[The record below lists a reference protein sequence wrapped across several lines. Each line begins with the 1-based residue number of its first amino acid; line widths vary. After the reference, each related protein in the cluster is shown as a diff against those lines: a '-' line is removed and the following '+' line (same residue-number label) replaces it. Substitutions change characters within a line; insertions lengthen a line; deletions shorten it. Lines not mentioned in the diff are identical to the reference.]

1 MITTLRRS
9 GLVVLCAFLL
19 NGAFTDCFAGERHE
33 LPKSKGYY
41 FVTLPANY
49 DKGKKYELI
58 VGLHGAQGKAED
70 FMPFLADVSS
80 ARASIVICPE
90 AEKPEGTGFRY
101 DVNDVGRIAEAV
113 EDAVARYSVDPARK
127 LLVGYSN
134 GCGMGYCCLAKRP
147 DLFACFGGF
156 AHGFI
161 PSLHS
166 RLPGFPN
173 PVELKAAALKVPVF
187 YSVGTKDPNHELSK
201 QVAAE
206 LKKLN
211 FKYVY
216 EEPDLGHTIT
226 PEECK
231 KFFAFADEQLKA
243 GPAAAKK

>member
-1 MITTLRRS
+1 MFANLHRS
-9 GLVVLCAFLL
+9 GVLFLCAFVL
-19 NGAFTDCFAGERHE
+19 NVACAASSAGERHD

-41 FVTLPANY
+41 LVTLPANY
-49 DKGKKYELI
+49 EAKKKYELI

-70 FMPFLADVSS
+70 FMPFLAAVSS
-80 ARASIVICPE
+80 GRGSIVICPE
-90 AEKPEGTGFRY
+90 AEKPEGAGFRY

-113 EDAVARYSVDPARK
+113 EDAVARYSIDPARK

-134 GCGMGYCCLAKRP
+134 GCGMGFCCLAKRP

-161 PSLHS
+161 PSLHA

-173 PVELKAAALKVPVF
+173 APEMKAAALKVPVF
-187 YSVGTKDPNHELSK
+187 YSVGTKDPNHDLST

-211 FKYVY
+211 FKCLYD
-216 EEPDLGHTIT
+216 EPDMGHTIT
-226 PEECK
+226 PEGCK
-231 KFFAFADEQLKA
+231 KFFAFADEQLKP
-243 GPAAAKK
+243 GAAAKK